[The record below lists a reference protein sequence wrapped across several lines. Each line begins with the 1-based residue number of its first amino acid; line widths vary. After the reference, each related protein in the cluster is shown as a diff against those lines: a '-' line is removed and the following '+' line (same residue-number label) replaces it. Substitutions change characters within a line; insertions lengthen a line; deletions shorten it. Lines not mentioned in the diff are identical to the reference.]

1 MRKKIGTV
9 GYSADRQAGVQPD
22 EVSYATTINALTKAR
37 SLLRQIKGKHSRTAF
52 QTSKHLVGLFLGDF
66 PMRAWCFLFSQ
77 FGKANMVDE
86 AIDMLVR
93 MEARPVEWRGLR
105 GWHYKGC

>member
-37 SLLRQIKGKHSRTAF
+37 SLNPSFLAGSQAYCGRSRESIRELRFKHLSIWM
-52 QTSKHLVGLFLGDF
+52 HLVGF
-66 PMRAWCFLFSQ
+66 C
-77 FGKANMVDE
+77 
-86 AIDMLVR
+86 LVIS
-93 MEARPVEWRGLR
+93 P
-105 GWHYKGC
+105 